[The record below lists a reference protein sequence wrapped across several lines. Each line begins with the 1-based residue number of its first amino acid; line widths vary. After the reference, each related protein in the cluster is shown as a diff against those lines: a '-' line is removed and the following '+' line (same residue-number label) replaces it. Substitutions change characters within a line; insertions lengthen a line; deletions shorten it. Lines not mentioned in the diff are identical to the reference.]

1 MIKLLPHQQKV
12 LNDTM
17 QLNRVAYFL
26 DMGLGKTYVG
36 AEKMYQLDNSLNLLI
51 CQKSKIKDWDD
62 HISKNYP
69 DYQVFNLTSKKDF
82 EQFIACARLTIYC
95 VGIINYELAWRRKEL
110 LNLKEFTLMLDES
123 SLIQNEQAKQTK
135 FILNL
140 KPENVI
146 LLSGTPVSGKYERLW
161 SQCRLLGWNISHHA
175 YDSTYVN
182 YVLADFGVGYPVRI
196 VDKHDPYKNVEHLKF
211 KLRVHGAIFM
221 KTEEVLT
228 LPEQIF
234 TTLTVPAPKEYCKF
248 LKAGITTIDNVEL
261 IGSTALTKR
270 LYARQICSQY
280 NNRKLDALKDLINS
294 SNDRF
299 IVFYNF
305 NDELDKL
312 KAVAKDRPLSI
323 VNGQAKDLSA
333 YENEENSVTLVQY
346 QAGALGLNLQKCNKM
361 IFFSLPERSD
371 LFEQAKKR
379 IHRIGTTNTC
389 FYWILSAENT
399 IDDAIYKALE
409 QKKDFTDELFKEY
422 LK

>member
-1 MIKLLPHQQKV
+1 MY
-12 LNDTM
+12 D
-17 QLNRVAYFL
+17 L
-26 DMGLGKTYVG
+26 D
-36 AEKMYQLDNSLNLLI
+36 APCNLI
-51 CQKSKIKDWDD
+51 VCQKSKIKDWSD

-69 DYQVFNLTSKKDF
+69 DYQVFNLTNKKDF
-82 EQFIACARLTIYC
+82 EQFIACASLTIYC
-95 VGIINYELAWRRKEL
+95 VGIINYELSWRRKEL
-110 LNLKEFTLMLDES
+110 LQLKDFTLMLDES

-140 KPENVI
+140 EPKNVI

-196 VDKHDPYKNVEHLKF
+196 VDKHNPYKNVEHLKHN
-211 KLRVHGAIFM
+211 LRIHGAIFM
-221 KTEEVLT
+221 KTEDVLT

-234 TTLTVPAPKEYCKF
+234 TTIKVPAPKEYKKF
-248 LKAGITTIDNVEL
+248 LQAGIVQIGDIEL

-280 NNRKLDALKDLINS
+280 NSRKLDALKDLINS

-312 KAVAKDRPLSI
+312 KAVVKDRPLSI
-323 VNGQAKDLSA
+323 VNGQVKDLSA
-333 YENEENSVTLVQY
+333 YENEENSITLVQY
-346 QAGALGLNLQKCNKM
+346 QAGAKGINLQKCNKM
-361 IFFSLPERSD
+361 IYFSLTERVEDFS
-371 LFEQAKKR
+371 QSQKR
-379 IHRIGTTNTC
+379 IHRIGTVSTC
-389 FYWILSAENT
+389 FYWILEAENT
-399 IDDAIYKALE
+399 VDGAIYRALKCGE
-409 QKKDFTDELFKEY
+409 DFTDQLFKECVND
-422 LK
+422 